1 MSDLWNHW
9 VGNWRDNHGLDSIR
23 WKTTIGIGDSMYGLN
38 IAYMRAFA
46 NQKPTKF
53 QIHFYHPKDYVHHYE
68 DPESVVERVEYIR
81 SRYMWKDI
89 VDVEYI
95 FDSKDTAL
103 YKKFYEGI
111 TRRKNSELYRYWAL
125 DPTINTTP
133 QDNKITLWR
142 PSGNMQQQMSNSK
155 SLLLDSEWQRLID
168 RLQDFGYSVT
178 EIDYRT
184 PIHEALYHI
193 RTCEFCL
200 SYEGM
205 WHYMAKNLFKP
216 HIVLSDSSITKW
228 HTPAAVML
236 NEKRGFYI
244 DRDMKKFEYYI
255 EAATERAENY
265 KNVFF
270 RFVNGF

>member
-23 WKTTIGIGDSMYGLN
+23 WKTTVGIGDSMYGLN

-53 QIHFYHPKDYVHHYE
+53 QIHFFHPKDYVHHYE

-89 VDVEYI
+89 VDVEYV

-168 RLQDFGYSVT
+168 RLQDF
-178 EIDYRT
+178 
-184 PIHEALYHI
+184 
-193 RTCEFCL
+193 
-200 SYEGM
+200 
-205 WHYMAKNLFKP
+205 MAKNLFKP

-236 NEKRGFYI
+236 NKKRGFYI